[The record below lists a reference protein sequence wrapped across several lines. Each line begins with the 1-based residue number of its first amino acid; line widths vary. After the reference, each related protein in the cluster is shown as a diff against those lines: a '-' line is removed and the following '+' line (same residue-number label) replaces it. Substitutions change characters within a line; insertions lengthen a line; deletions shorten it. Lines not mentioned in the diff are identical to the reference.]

1 MMTEF
6 EFDPEKSAANLVKHG
21 VGLEFG
27 ERVFADPA
35 ISIIPTVRIGDE
47 EEREKAVGSVDGRL
61 WTAV

>member
-35 ISIIPTVRIGDE
+35 ISIIPTVRIGV
-47 EEREKAVGSVDGRL
+47 RKSARRQ
-61 WTAV
+61 